1 MSALVTVEQLA
12 AEFNRD
18 KRTVQLLVKEGMP
31 RAGHGEYDLERCKS
45 WYIAY
50 LQAKIQSRAS
60 EAGAVLNPEKF
71 DGELEQARLT
81 RAKATLT
88 EIELSEKQ
96 GKVIPIEM
104 MERAVTAVI
113 TQARQLLL
121 ALPGRI
127 AHELEGE
134 GRVVIKSRLMNG
146 IRGVLTAL
154 SEVKIN
160 VNESEPPTDH
170 ARSGDGANDG
180 AGPDKPGMGPA
191 PESNNN

>member
-1 MSALVTVEQLA
+1 MTLVTVEQLA

-18 KRTVQLLVKEGMP
+18 KRTVQLLVKDGMP
-31 RAGHGEYDLERCKS
+31 KAGHGEYDLERCKS

-50 LQAKIQSRAS
+50 LQAKIQSRAN
-60 EAGAVLNPEKF
+60 EAGAVLNPENF
-71 DGELEQARLT
+71 NGELEQARLT
-81 RAKATLT
+81 RAKATLA

-96 GKVIPIEM
+96 GRVIPIET
-104 MERAVTAVI
+104 MERTLTAVI

-134 GRVVIKSRLMNG
+134 TRVVIKSRLMNG
-146 IRGVLTAL
+146 IRAALTAL

-160 VNESEPPTDH
+160 VSESEPEPANDNP
-170 ARSGDGANDG
+170 GGGNGANDG
-180 AGPDKPGMGPA
+180 AGPDKPDMGPA
-191 PESNNN
+191 A